1 MKETFYLFLG
11 AFFIGAGFGI
21 IWGAFCNTVLGM
33 NLPILACGGAGAV
46 SVIMTLFL
54 ATFR

>member
-11 AFFIGAGFGI
+11 AFFMGTGFGI

-33 NLPILACGGAGAV
+33 DLPIMACGGAGAV